1 MSLLSRFACA
11 AFLALAAAMPVA
23 AQEGSL
29 TILVGFGPSDEVPDP
44 RAGYNGWMSNQTGV
58 TETLM
63 GIDYDLNLYPRL
75 AESIEQ

>member
-1 MSLLSRFACA
+1 MLSLTVFAD
-11 AFLALAAAMPVA
+11 
-23 AQEGSL
+23 AQEHSL
-29 TILVGFGPSDEVPDP
+29 KISIGFGPNDEIPDP

-75 AESIEQ
+75 AENIVQSSPTT